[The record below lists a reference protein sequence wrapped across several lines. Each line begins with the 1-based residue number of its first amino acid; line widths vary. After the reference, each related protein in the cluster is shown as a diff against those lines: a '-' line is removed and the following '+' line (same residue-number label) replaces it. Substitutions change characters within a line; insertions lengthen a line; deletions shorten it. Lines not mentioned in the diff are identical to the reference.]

1 MTSRSTVDHH
11 FSVFTFFLRLG
22 DFLKSRIDIFAAE
35 KPKLRFYGI
44 KTYAEYSSFL
54 NRSHYIFTDWM
65 PTENRENM
73 VTAEKWRSTVF
84 IIMTVI

>member
-35 KPKLRFYGI
+35 KPKLGIYNI
-44 KTYAEYSSFL
+44 KTYTEYSSFL
-54 NRSHYIFTDWM
+54 NRGRYWPESDR
-65 PTENRENM
+65 ENRENM
-73 VTAEKWRSTVF
+73 VTPKKMS
-84 IIMTVI
+84 ILYSSS